1 MSNLQK
7 NISPPKLG
15 RWFLSKFINKG
26 IGYQVVGDFDEL
38 FYEILNEKGETS
50 AKLWYW
56 LQIIKSFPSFIKDN
70 FFWGGVM
77 FKNYLKISLRNFQRQ
92 KGYVAINIIGLAI
105 GIACSIL
112 IFMYVQFELSYDTY
126 HDDAENIYRVC
137 KSRKTEAQ
145 LDLFAPNVIE
155 VAPTLKELYP
165 EVIAYGRIGTRG
177 TPRVR
182 YQDKYY
188 IENKVMLADA
198 GIFDIFKIDFLKGDK
213 KTALVRPFTAVITK
227 GIAQKYFGAENPI
240 GKVMMLDTTAYEITA
255 VVQDSPPNTHL
266 KYTMLVYL
274 DINHMGPY
282 QFPWQGW
289 HGMNYIKLRDG
300 VDAAEFEN
308 KIRDL
313 PHRFIGEELKANGIE
328 FTLFL
333 QKITDIHFY
342 SNLKWEA
349 EPPGNQ
355 TYVYIFGV
363 VGIFILLIACFNFMN
378 LATARSA
385 KRACEV
391 GVRKVI
397 GAQRRQ
403 LITQFMS
410 ESFLMVFIAIIM
422 AMILIVIS
430 LQAFNSLVES
440 NYSISD
446 FLSLQML
453 IFFTVL
459 LLSVTFIA
467 GSYPAIFLS
476 RFKPAAVLGGD
487 IRKGAGG
494 SLIRKILVI
503 GQFAISLILIIAALI
518 FYNQMKYM
526 LNTKLGFDKDQKLVL
541 EFNRSM
547 LNLETYEAVK
557 NEFKQNHYVK
567 GATFSSSVP
576 GRWMYLWHMWPYG
589 MQDTKDQML
598 NCFQV
603 DYDFLKD
610 YKIELAAGRSFDKEK
625 GIDQPGSVCI
635 LNEAAVK
642 AYGFSNQEAL
652 THQINRQSNQII
664 GVAKDFHFR
673 GLQEE
678 IAPLLMF
685 LMVEDFRYLTLS
697 VDTENLT
704 ETMVFVESTYKRLCP
719 EELYVYFFLDQD
731 FNLQYQS
738 ELKLGKVFG
747 VFTFLGIF
755 IACLGLFGLAS
766 FLAEQKTKEI
776 GIRKVLGASISKVVL
791 MLNKEFIKWVLIS
804 NLLAW
809 PIAYFAVRY
818 WLQDF
823 AYRIDIGWAPFLF
836 AAIIVVVIAFVTVSY
851 QSLKAAKSNPVDS
864 LKYE

>member
-1 MSNLQK
+1 MSTEYE
-7 NISPPKLG
+7 NISPPKFG
-15 RWFLSKFINKG
+15 RWLLSKLINKG
-26 IGYQVVGDFDEL
+26 IGYQIVGDFDEL
-38 FYEILNEKGETS
+38 FNEIVKEKGIAS
-50 AKLWYW
+50 ASIWYW

-70 FFWGGVM
+70 LFWGITM
-77 FKNYLKISLRNFQRQ
+77 FKNYMKITLRSFQRQ
-92 KGYVAINIIGLAI
+92 KGYTAINILGLAI
-105 GIACSIL
+105 GIACSIF

-137 KSRKTEAQ
+137 KSRKTETQ

-188 IENKVMLADA
+188 IEDKVMLADE
-198 GIFDIFKIDFLKGDK
+198 GIFDILKTNFVEGDK
-213 KTALVRPFTAVITK
+213 QTALVRPFTTVITK
-227 GIAQKYFGAENPI
+227 GIAEKYFGSEDPV
-240 GKVMMLDTTAYEITA
+240 GKMLMLDTTAYEVTA
-255 VVQDSPPNTHL
+255 VVEDCPPNTHL
-266 KYTMLVYL
+266 KYSMLIYL
-274 DINHMGPY
+274 DPDNMGPWHA
-282 QFPWQGW
+282 PWQGW
-289 HGMNYIKLRDG
+289 NGMNYIKLRDD
-300 VDAAEFEN
+300 VDVAEFEN
-308 KIRDL
+308 KIHDL
-313 PHRFIGEELKANGIE
+313 PHRYIGEELAQNGIE

-349 EPPGNQ
+349 EPPGNP
-355 TYVYIFGV
+355 TYVYIFGI

-378 LATARSA
+378 LATARSS
-385 KRACEV
+385 KRSCEV
-391 GVRKVI
+391 GVRKVV

-403 LITQFMS
+403 LVTQFMS
-410 ESFLMVFIAIIM
+410 ESFLMVVIAIAL
-422 AMILIVIS
+422 AMIFIILS
-430 LQAFNSLVES
+430 LPSFNDLVQS

-446 FLSLQML
+446 FISLRLLM
-453 IFFTVL
+453 FFAVL

-476 RFKPAAVLGGD
+476 RFKPAVVLGGN
-487 IRKGAGG
+487 IRKGASG

-503 GQFAISLILIIAALI
+503 GQFAISLILIIAAMI

-526 LNTKLGFDKDQKLVL
+526 LNTNLGFDKNQKLVL

-547 LNLETYEAVK
+547 LNLDTYEAVK

-610 YKIELAAGRSFDKEK
+610 YKIEIAAGRSFDREK
-625 GIDQPGSVCI
+625 GTDQPGSVCI

-642 AYGFSNQEAL
+642 AYGFTNREAL
-652 THQINRQSNQII
+652 THQINRENNQII

-697 VDTENLT
+697 VDTDNLN
-704 ETMVFVESTYKRLCP
+704 ETMAFVESTYNRLCP
-719 EELYVYFFLDQD
+719 EELFVYFFLDQD

-776 GIRKVLGASISKVVL
+776 GIRKVLGASISKVVV
-791 MLNKEFIKWVLIS
+791 MLNKEFIKWVLVS
-804 NLLAW
+804 NIIAW
-809 PIAYFAVRY
+809 PVAYFAVSY

-823 AYRIDIGWAPFLF
+823 AYRINISWTPFLF
-836 AAIIVVVIAFVTVSY
+836 ASLIVLLIAIVTVSY